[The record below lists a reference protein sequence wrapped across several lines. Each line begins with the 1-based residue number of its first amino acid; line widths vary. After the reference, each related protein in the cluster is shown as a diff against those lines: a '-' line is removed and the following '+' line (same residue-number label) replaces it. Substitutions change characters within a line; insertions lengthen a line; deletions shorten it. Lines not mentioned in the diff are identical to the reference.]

1 MEGFSFLPPL
11 VKARLCRSYCASEVS
26 QGAPVFGGAATHG
39 EL

>member
-11 VKARLCRSYCASEVS
+11 VKHVCAAPICSSDVS
-26 QGAPVFGGAATHG
+26 QGAPVFGGAAPHG